1 MVLETILD
9 IEFQDMVAGDK
20 AIFYQVQQLNS
31 FFILSMM
38 FRVVLQLVLPIF
50 CSNMKNLLS
59 QQGAFLRWKS
69 SPG

>member
-38 FRVVLQLVLPIF
+38 FRVVLLTGPP
-50 CSNMKNLLS
+50 N
-59 QQGAFLRWKS
+59 FLFQNEKPTQPTRSFLTLEK
-69 SPG
+69 

>member
-38 FRVVLQLVLPIF
+38 LEVVLSLVLPIF
-50 CSNMKNLLS
+50 CSKMKNLLS

-69 SPG
+69 SHG